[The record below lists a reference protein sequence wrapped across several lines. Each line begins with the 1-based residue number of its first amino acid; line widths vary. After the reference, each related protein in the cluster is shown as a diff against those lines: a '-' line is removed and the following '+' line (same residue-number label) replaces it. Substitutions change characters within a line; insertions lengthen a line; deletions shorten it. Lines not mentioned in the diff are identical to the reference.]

1 MFNGISLNLCVI
13 IYYFLLSWK
22 NILKIIGSRW
32 WEEFLCIDVSH
43 PHRIHGS
50 LMICEQFVANNLTLA
65 WLVYSLLQVFCDVA
79 EIAEKTTNTGDII
92 RCWLDSVS
100 VLSDIIQRI
109 SKLFEVFNSLVN
121 KVLTWWG
128 GLSIRYDWPPEV
140 WHLNLIQAFLCRF
153 TPWLHV
159 WCVDFGLSNML

>member
-1 MFNGISLNLCVI
+1 M
-13 IYYFLLSWK
+13 
-22 NILKIIGSRW
+22 
-32 WEEFLCIDVSH
+32 
-43 PHRIHGS
+43 
-50 LMICEQFVANNLTLA
+50 
-65 WLVYSLLQVFCDVA
+65 VYSLLQVFCDVA

-153 TPWLHV
+153 TPWLH
-159 WCVDFGLSNML
+159 CVMCLFIRSYLTASRTCCNSGLITRYDLRARANYWIVTD